1 MDNELMEP
9 LAHIIVFILYVIIAD
24 LMYKLIFK

>member
-9 LAHIIVFILYVIIAD
+9 LAHIIVFILCVIIAD

>member
-1 MDNELMEP
+1 MDKEIMEP
-9 LAHIIVFILYVIIAD
+9 LAHIIVFILCVLIAD